1 MQKNITANLSRRR
14 SLGEAMAQSIRHTK
28 TAETYITYGVTES
41 LFKTC
46 SAQAEYD
53 ISKSQRASPISGAG
67 PPKTAG
73 GEDLG
78 IPTESSRNSW
88 WLNETGSTST
98 ASSESDAYDASTSLA
113 LPPTFSTWSQVTY
126 LHMYLL
132 AVRIRALPS
141 STTVTNY
148 NRYLLD
154 HFSHSAEDKMILL
167 HYITARGIRN
177 RYLKDLFLQWRG
189 ILAAYDEG
197 LVKGDAVLGSAVW
210 RNLWKGQEDVDW
222 VKVSMVV
229 GYMRTAL
236 VLLDRVEVDQ
246 LVGQA
251 GRVFSEAKTRTLQA
265 GVVHSQGISQP
276 FEQDVA

>member
-1 MQKNITANLSRRR
+1 
-14 SLGEAMAQSIRHTK
+14 MAQSIRHTK
-28 TAETYITYGVTES
+28 TAETYITYGVTEA

-46 SAQAEYD
+46 SAQADYTIPE
-53 ISKSQRASPISGAG
+53 SQRASPLSGAG
-67 PPKTAG
+67 TTNSCV
-73 GEDLG
+73 GEDVG
-78 IPTESSRNSW
+78 VPTEYSRNSW
-88 WLNETGSTST
+88 WLSEEISSPTSPAT
-98 ASSESDAYDASTSLA
+98 NAFESPPISLA

-132 AVRIRALPS
+132 TVRVRAIPS
-141 STTVTNY
+141 SETVLNY
-148 NRYLLD
+148 NRYLLE
-154 HFSHSAEDKMILL
+154 HFSQAAEDKMTLL
-167 HYITARGIRN
+167 HTISARGIRN

-229 GYMRTAL
+229 AFMRTAL

-251 GRVFSEAKTRTLQA
+251 GRVFEEAKRRTLKM
-265 GVVHSQGISQP
+265 GPGNSEGLSQP
-276 FEQDVA
+276 L